1 MLLKLKSPLSR
12 FVIKSI
18 VFFLVWYIIYE
29 LWLLP
34 DGSIDEFIS
43 LNVIGISK
51 GVLELFTFEIFSYS
65 RVIGIFGNP
74 GVEIVDGC
82 NGIAPMGL
90 FIGFIVAYPGE
101 IWKKASFTI
110 LGILL
115 IYISNIIRIIALV
128 ITQETNPGV
137 FNFFH
142 DYTTTAIFYF
152 IIFGLWMIWV
162 NYSDNLFVNE

>member
-1 MLLKLKSPLSR
+1 MKSPLVI
-12 FVIKSI
+12 FIIKSLG
-18 VFFLVWYIIYE
+18 FFIIWYIIYE

-34 DGSIDEFIS
+34 DGSLDEFIS

-51 GVLELFTFEIFSYS
+51 GLLESMSFEIFSYS

-82 NGIAPMGL
+82 NGIAAMGL
-90 FIGFIVAYPGE
+90 FFGFMIAYPGE
-101 IWKKASFTI
+101 IKKKLSFSI
-110 LGILL
+110 LGIGL

-128 ITQETNPGV
+128 YTQDAKPEI

-162 NYSDNLFVNE
+162 NYSSKELTYG

>member
-1 MLLKLKSPLSR
+1 MKSPLVI
-12 FVIKSI
+12 FIIKS
-18 VFFLVWYIIYE
+18 VGFFIIWYIIYE

-34 DGSIDEFIS
+34 DGRLDEFIS

-51 GVLELFTFEIFSYS
+51 GFLEWVNFEIFSYS

-82 NGIAPMGL
+82 NGIAAMGL
-90 FIGFIVAYPGE
+90 FFGFMIAYPGE
-101 IWKKASFTI
+101 VKKNISFSM
-110 LGILL
+110 LGIGL
-115 IYISNIIRIIALV
+115 IYISNIIRIVALV
-128 ITQETNPGV
+128 FTQETNPEI
-137 FNFFH
+137 FDFFH

-162 NYSDNLFVNE
+162 NYSSKELTYG